1 MTIVLNTPLF
11 LHVTRKLLPAF
22 SRSSLGLA
30 SRVTMATSHLC
41 VSTEVLH
48 CSLATAQRHS
58 RATIMRSTLATQN
71 STRSC
76 IE

>member
-30 SRVTMATSHLC
+30 SRMTT
-41 VSTEVLH
+41 VLSENH
-48 CSLATAQRHS
+48 IRTYW
-58 RATIMRSTLATQN
+58 
-71 STRSC
+71 
-76 IE
+76 